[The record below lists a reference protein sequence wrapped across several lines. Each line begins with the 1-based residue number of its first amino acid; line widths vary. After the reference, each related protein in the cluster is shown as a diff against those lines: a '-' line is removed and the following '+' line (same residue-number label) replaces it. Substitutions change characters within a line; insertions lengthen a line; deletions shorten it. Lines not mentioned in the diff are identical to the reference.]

1 MKVWSALCSG
11 AAGGRV
17 RAASVR
23 GGSAEGS
30 GTPAVG
36 GRGRAGGRAGRGGAG
51 GRRTRPLLCG
61 SEQAPRG
68 APFPQRAG
76 SRPLR
81 YGLRPSSW
89 PGGGRACPSWR
100 CRDAEYPPGLGV
112 RGSLR
117 PAAGTAMARGVPVG
131 AVIVPWAAGFHR
143 RGLRARE
150 AGAGGR
156 WASLPGPSGPQ
167 LGMLGPS
174 FPRLFDFGGGG
185 VFAAVLLE
193 TCVLP
198 TAFPLVVEGK
208 VTKAIVTSLV
218 LQVTFVIKMVV
229 VSMPLPLWGRGC
241 LVSVIDLTT
250 A

>member
-1 MKVWSALCSG
+1 MLGSG
-11 AAGGRV
+11 GRPSQGRFRSRRIGGRV
-17 RAASVR
+17 GDA
-23 GGSAEGS
+23 GC
-30 GTPAVG
+30 
-36 GRGRAGGRAGRGGAG
+36 GRPRAGGRAGDGGRGGAG

-81 YGLRPSSW
+81 YCLRPSAW

-100 CRDAEYPPGLGV
+100 CRDAESPPVLGV

-117 PAAGTAMARGVPVG
+117 PAAGTAMARG

-156 WASLPGPSGPQ
+156 WASLPGPSGTQ

-174 FPRLFDFGGGG
+174 FPCLFDFGGGG

-198 TAFPLVVEGK
+198 TAFPLLGVEGK
-208 VTKAIVTSLV
+208 VTKGHSDFLSPSSNV
-218 LQVTFVIKMVV
+218 
-229 VSMPLPLWGRGC
+229 RY
-241 LVSVIDLTT
+241 
-250 A
+250 